1 MPLHFLSVRVLT
13 NRGEGKLLNRGRVN
27 QLGFRRENQSAQA
40 VPALPAA
47 ARATREA
54 SMRFRLAHVKN

>member
-1 MPLHFLSVRVLT
+1 M
-13 NRGEGKLLNRGRVN
+13 LLNRGRVN